1 MLIRTSDVSYA
12 DTKDTLIIGGD
23 ENFPPYEYIDED
35 GEYQGFNVDLMRALS
50 IELKKDIKLVPMDWL
65 HAHAAL
71 MDGEIDM
78 IQGMSFNSQ
87 RKEIYDFSNPYL
99 LNSSVLFIKK
109 RWAWRFKL
117 RRT

>member
-1 MLIRTSDVSYA
+1 
-12 DTKDTLIIGGD
+12 
-23 ENFPPYEYIDED
+23 
-35 GEYQGFNVDLMRALS
+35 
-50 IELKKDIKLVPMDWL
+50 MDWL

-78 IQGMSFNSQ
+78 IQGGMSFNSQ